1 MPYLFT
7 ILSTRFSLSFMRSAF
22 LCVLCVLCG
31 EKHSQAELPQ
41 EIRVVTYNIHHGEGT
56 DGKLD
61 LERIAAVINAEKPD
75 LVGLNEVDQGVRRS
89 KGLDEPAELARLTGM
104 THVFEKNI
112 DHDGGKYG
120 NAILSRLP
128 IVRHENHR
136 LPSHYKGEQRGVL
149 EVEVGEGVDS
159 LLFLCTHL
167 DYRPEDHERLASI
180 ETIEKLVAARE
191 GKQVILVGDLNAV
204 PESKVMETFAKN
216 WGRSNTEPLATFPA
230 GKPNRQI
237 DYIQFRPAAEWEVV
251 ETRVL
256 DEAVASDHRGMMAV
270 LRRKNSTK

>member
-1 MPYLFT
+1 MRNLVRDW
-7 ILSTRFSLSFMRSAF
+7 SSLSVIGIKGISILCA
-22 LCVLCVLCG
+22 LCVLCV
-31 EKHSQAELPQ
+31 KSSSQAELPQ
-41 EIRVVTYNIHHGEGT
+41 ELRIVTYNIHHGEGT

-89 KGLDEPAELARLTGM
+89 KGLDEPAELAKLTGM

-128 IVRHENHR
+128 IVRHENHK
-136 LPSHYKGEQRGVL
+136 LPSDYEGEQRGVL
-149 EVEVGEGVDS
+149 EIEVGDADDS

-167 DYRPEDHERLASI
+167 DYRPDDHERLASV

-191 GKQVILVGDLNAV
+191 GKPVILVGDLNAV
-204 PESKVMETFAKN
+204 PESKVMETFAKD
-216 WGRSNTEPLATFPA
+216 WGRSTAKPLATFPA
-230 GKPNRQI
+230 AKPNRQI

-251 ETRVL
+251 EMRVL
-256 DEAVASDHRGMMAV
+256 DEPVASDHRGMMAV
-270 LRRKNSTK
+270 LRRKDSK

>member
-1 MPYLFT
+1 
-7 ILSTRFSLSFMRSAF
+7 MRNLVHHWSSRSIIGGKGIAF
-22 LCVLCVLCG
+22 LCALCVLCV
-31 EKHSQAELPQ
+31 ENSSHAELPQ
-41 EIRVVTYNIHHGEGT
+41 EIRVVTYNIHHGEGI

-75 LVGLNEVDQGVRRS
+75 LVGLNEVDQGCGRS
-89 KGLDEPAELARLTGM
+89 QGIDEPAVLAKLTGM

-128 IVRHENHR
+128 IVRHENHK
-136 LPSHYKGEQRGVL
+136 LPSDYEGEQRGVL
-149 EVEVGEGVDS
+149 EVEVGNENES

-167 DYRPEDHERLASI
+167 DYRPNDHERLASI
-180 ETIEKLVAARE
+180 KTIENVVATSD
-191 GKQVILVGDLNAV
+191 GQPVILAGDLNAT
-204 PESKVMETFAKN
+204 PDSKVMETFVKN
-216 WGRSNTEPLATFPA
+216 WGRSNAEPLATFPA
-230 GKPNRQI
+230 AKPEKQI
-237 DYIQFRPAAEWEVV
+237 DYILFRPATEWEVV

-270 LRRKNSTK
+270 LRRK

>member
-1 MPYLFT
+1 
-7 ILSTRFSLSFMRSAF
+7 MRGFVKRLLIVVALCIGFAGSA
-22 LCVLCVLCG
+22 
-31 EKHSQAELPQ
+31 EAELPQ
-41 EIRVVTYNIHHGEGT
+41 ELRVVTYNIHHGEGT

-89 KGLDEPAELARLTGM
+89 KGLDEPAELARLIGM

-128 IVRHENHR
+128 IVRHENHK
-136 LPSHYKGEQRGVL
+136 LPSAYEGEQRGVL
-149 EVEVGEGVDS
+149 EVEVGDAEDS

-191 GKQVILVGDLNAV
+191 GKPVILVGDLNAV

-216 WGRSNTEPLATFPA
+216 WGRSTAKPLATFPA
-230 GKPNRQI
+230 AKPNRQI

-256 DEAVASDHRGMMAV
+256 DEPVASDHRGMMAV
-270 LRRKNSTK
+270 LRRK

>member
-1 MPYLFT
+1 MKSIINGLLAIS
-7 ILSTRFSLSFMRSAF
+7 ILSIWSA
-22 LCVLCVLCG
+22 G
-31 EKHSQAELPQ
+31 AAQAELPE

-89 KGLDEPAELARLTGM
+89 QGIDEPAELAKLTGM

-120 NAILSRLP
+120 NAVLSRLP
-128 IVRHENHR
+128 IVRHDNHQ
-136 LPSHYKGEQRGVL
+136 LPSDYEGEQRGVL
-149 EVEVGEGVDS
+149 EVEVGDKDES

-167 DYRPEDHERLASI
+167 DYRPEDHERRASI
-180 ETIEKLVAARE
+180 ETIENIVAHSD
-191 GKQVILVGDLNAV
+191 GQPVILAGDLNAT
-204 PESKVMETFAKN
+204 PESKVMETFAKS
-216 WGRSNTEPLATFPA
+216 WGRSNSEPVATFPA
-230 GKPNRQI
+230 ANPNKQI
-237 DYIQFRPAAEWEVV
+237 DYILFRPAAAWEVV

-256 DEAVASDHRGMMAV
+256 DEAVASDHRGMMAL
-270 LRRKNSTK
+270 LRRKADK